1 MRLPTSFIFCLG
13 AILYGMNLH
22 ADYISEQIEAIER
35 ASPEKRVELMNKLKL
50 QIAAM
55 KEEERAEAIKAL
67 QQGGNPN
74 AQMYRNG
81 LQNPAGSSSRYQ
93 MNGASNPGKRQRG
106 NQ

>member
-1 MRLPTSFIFCLG
+1 MRLAPSFIFSLG
-13 AILYGMNLH
+13 VLLYGVSLH
-22 ADYISEQIEAIER
+22 ADSISEQIEAIEH
-35 ASPEKRVELMNKLKL
+35 ASPDKRVELMNKLKL

-74 AQMYRNG
+74 ARMYRNG
-81 LQNPAGSSSRYQ
+81 IQNTTGSSSRYQ
-93 MNGASNPGKRQRG
+93 MNGSSNPLNRQRG